1 MLFAIGTLCGA
12 LLQYQIDSLATRS
25 CKADVSVPVAEAE
38 LSASGQILHVTVKV
52 TWSRDSVKL
61 VQSRTRD
68 LALFVGV
75 TATLHSAR
83 TYHAHL
89 GRQSNSCPCNI
100 KVDSMV
106 LWGS

>member
-1 MLFAIGTLCGA
+1 MLFAIGALYGA
-12 LLQYQIDSLATRS
+12 LLQYQIDSLATSS

-38 LSASGQILHVTVKV
+38 LSASGQILQV
-52 TWSRDSVKL
+52 TWSRDSVQL

-68 LALFVGV
+68 LALIIGV

-89 GRQSNSCPCNI
+89 GRPFNSCPCNI

-106 LWGS
+106 LRGS